1 MLSRDFSSILNC
13 PMHFLHLVSFE
24 SIYASKVYV
33 ITVPGDSQELDCTV
47 EEFGVYAEAPLGQ
60 ELC

>member
-1 MLSRDFSSILNC
+1 
-13 PMHFLHLVSFE
+13 MHFLHLVSFE